1 MKTFNSHFP
10 LIKRAGQMGYRL
22 LERMSERAYR
32 THRAHLLTRYAI

>member
-1 MKTFNSHFP
+1 MLTSNSRVS
-10 LIKRAGQMGYRL
+10 LIKRIGQVAYRL